1 VLSSIPFIFHPPS
14 KKNSLVIADGK
25 QMLAVWGD
33 KNKRNTP
40 CTMLE
45 NMKCGTQ

>member
-1 VLSSIPFIFHPPS
+1 
-14 KKNSLVIADGK
+14 
-25 QMLAVWGD
+25 MLAVWGD

-45 NMKCGTQ
+45 NMKCGTQWCVMLDSAFLLQIHVLEYL